1 MIISLCNCRCQCLTL
16 FLILKQRRYI
26 IGRETLYI
34 FIDGFCNVLR
44 VRNSLDDSLCSQYD
58 VTCREDTGAC
68 RLSVFVRKE
77 KTVLG
82 GLKVSCGVHK
92 LGLRSLA
99 YGNDRRIGPEEFRFV
114 FSRYDITLVIED
126 VFVENRAVVC
136 YFEGASSEE
145 EFGAVEF
152 CILSL
157 LLTRVY
163 SVTSCNQCDVPC
175 ALSQQR
181 PRDIHCGVADSD
193 DCDVV
198 SEMVGVGV
206 GKKVDCEVYVS
217 EALP

>member
-1 MIISLCNCRCQCLTL
+1 MSGMIISLCNCRCQCLTL

-114 FSRYDITLVIED
+114 FLDMILPSSSRMFSSRTGPSSVISR
-126 VFVENRAVVC
+126 VLLPKRNSAPSSFA
-136 YFEGASSEE
+136 YSASSSLES
-145 EFGAVEF
+145 
-152 CILSL
+152 ILSRL
-157 LLTRVY
+157 AI
-163 SVTSCNQCDVPC
+163 SVTCLVPF
-175 ALSQQR
+175 LSSVLATSIAVLPIPMIATLS
-181 PRDIHCGVADSD
+181 PRW
-193 DCDVV
+193 
-198 SEMVGVGV
+198 
-206 GKKVDCEVYVS
+206 
-217 EALP
+217 